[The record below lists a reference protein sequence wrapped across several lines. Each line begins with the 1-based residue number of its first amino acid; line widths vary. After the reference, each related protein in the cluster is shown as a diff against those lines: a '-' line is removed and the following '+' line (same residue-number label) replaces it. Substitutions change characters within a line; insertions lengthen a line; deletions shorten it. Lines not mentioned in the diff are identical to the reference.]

1 MQVSRT
7 NTSDTEINLVISAN
21 EAELQTLKAHVLGHF
36 RSRVKVA
43 GFREGKAPLEMI
55 EKHVDQAQ
63 FQTEFLEEAVQNLY
77 VQAID
82 NEKIRPVDRPEVQLK
97 KFVPFT
103 ALEFE
108 VNVAVVGDIKLPDY
122 KKMKKAKHAI
132 KVTEKDVDDVISA
145 LQKRLA
151 EKKDVDR
158 AAKEGDQ
165 VWIDFKGVNDKGE
178 PVQGADGKDYPIILG
193 TNTFIPGFEENV
205 VGMSAGDEKTFTLKF
220 PKDYGVSALANKD
233 VTFTVNVTKVQE
245 VIEPKVDDE
254 FAAKAGP
261 FKSAKDLKED
271 IKRQVESERQYEAD
285 RNHEA
290 ELIKQITKKS
300 TMALPEVLIQ
310 EQIERYMRELKQ
322 NVAYRGMTWQ
332 EYLSAEGKSEEEYLK
347 DVVRP
352 QAEERL
358 QASLVLA
365 EIAEKEQITVTP
377 EELEVRMQVLKSQYT
392 DPSMQA
398 ELAKPE
404 TRKDIASRILTEKT
418 IAKIVEY
425 AEQ

>member
-7 NTSDTEINLVISAN
+7 NTSDTEINLVISAT

-43 GFREGKAPLEMI
+43 GFREGKAPLEMV
-55 EKHVDQAQ
+55 EKHVDQSQ
-63 FQTEFLEEAVQNLY
+63 FQTEFLEEAVQHLY

-108 VNVAVVGDIKLPDY
+108 VNVAVVGEIKLPDY
-122 KKMKKAKHAI
+122 KRMKKTKDAI

-151 EKKDVDR
+151 EKKDVER

-220 PKDYGVSALANKD
+220 PKDYGVSALASKD

-261 FKSAKDLKED
+261 FTSVKHLKED

-322 NVAYRGMTWQ
+322 NVAYRGMTWH
-332 EYLSAEGKSEEEYLK
+332 EYLNAEGKSEEEYLK

-404 TRKDIASRILTEKT
+404 TRKDIAARILTEKT

-425 AEQ
+425 AER